1 MPNIYSGSIEVTGAP
16 TTLEKVLLA
25 DFGKAKQ
32 LTRTMT
38 ARTVAGTPIYMS
50 PEMRCAHAEL

>member
-1 MPNIYSGSIEVTGAP
+1 MRVQWSEVTGAP

-25 DFGKAKQ
+25 DFGEAKQ

-38 ARTVAGTPIYMS
+38 VRTVAGTPIYMS